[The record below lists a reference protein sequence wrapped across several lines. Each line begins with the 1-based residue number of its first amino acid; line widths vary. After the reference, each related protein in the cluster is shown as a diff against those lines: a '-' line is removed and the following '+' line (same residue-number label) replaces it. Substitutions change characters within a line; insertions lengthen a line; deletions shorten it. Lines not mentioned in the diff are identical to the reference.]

1 MDIEKNQDLEPEIQ
15 SETVLDDDLASLDM
29 NLEEEN
35 TDSKPASEQTEDL
48 EKYGVWVKV
57 EPSDVADTEMAKEE
71 SSFDL
76 EDLETDEMEPP
87 AAKPAEP
94 EQDVQEIEEVD
105 FDVDTETP
113 EQGAEEDLSAVPD
126 TGEEETALDFDED
139 LSGLTEEP
147 LDELSAGTPEL
158 ESDLELEEEP
168 AETEQTGE
176 DELELAMEEEPAPAL
191 EAETAEQVKSE
202 TEGDIEEVS
211 LDDLGISIDAESPEE
226 QEKKSFETSP
236 METEEFAIHDAVP
249 VDSDDVV
256 PPLDIDLELG
266 EDETGADTDEA
277 AGEEIIFE
285 EPDLEQEEMEET
297 QSTGGAQEEEEEL
310 ASLDLPEETEGEA
323 LEDLPEL
330 DVTSPDATGGL
341 ELEEIG
347 EEEQVEEPAE
357 EIEVPLSEEPNI
369 AEPLEGLDEIER
381 GAAVGEAEP
390 AGAGA
395 EPSPQILLQI
405 EDELKSIKTELT
417 TLKKEIGALRVQKPL
432 EQAGRPE
439 TEKADEMD
447 ETSFFEE
454 GEEEDET
461 IALTGEELDNILVTA
476 EIKEEQEEESGE
488 VPEEAEQ
495 LVDQEDIL
503 DYQDTEKEQAVE
515 ALDELEELSTEGL
528 EMEEPGPE
536 EEQADQ
542 FGEIEMGTPLETE
555 TAAEEAAPA
564 EPSDEIEIEIPDLEE
579 EQAPGG
585 QEHPAL
591 DLDIQT
597 SQETAPSPM
606 EEAPEEEISD
616 LSIEPLAEAETG
628 EQEESTLDLE
638 LEEVPTESIAAQEE
652 EKQKADLNPKL
663 KEELKSVLGYMDQ
676 LLESLPEEKIQ
687 EFARSEYFEVYKRL
701 FEELGLAS

>member
-1 MDIEKNQDLEPEIQ
+1 
-15 SETVLDDDLASLDM
+15 
-29 NLEEEN
+29 
-35 TDSKPASEQTEDL
+35 
-48 EKYGVWVKV
+48 
-57 EPSDVADTEMAKEE
+57 
-71 SSFDL
+71 
-76 EDLETDEMEPP
+76 
-87 AAKPAEP
+87 
-94 EQDVQEIEEVD
+94 
-105 FDVDTETP
+105 
-113 EQGAEEDLSAVPD
+113 
-126 TGEEETALDFDED
+126 
-139 LSGLTEEP
+139 
-147 LDELSAGTPEL
+147 
-158 ESDLELEEEP
+158 
-168 AETEQTGE
+168 
-176 DELELAMEEEPAPAL
+176 MEEEPAPAL

-395 EPSPQILLQI
+395 EPSPQILLKI

-417 TLKKEIGALRVQKPL
+417 NLKQEIGALRVQKPL

-585 QEHPAL
+585 QEHPAP